1 MRMFAALLS
10 GNGPQPGPKG
20 LGQAMAQAGLLE
32 GTLERA
38 HQAMVERGFGKA
50 GDQAVFVAPEFWF
63 SNSWTADD
71 KFYNHEIKR
80 WIVARLAHMA
90 KTYPNVLLIPGTVL
104 WVKEKKKDG
113 DQVSKIATRIK
124 SAEAYHAKTFDG
136 LKDRPYGQA
145 YDFPW
150 LKKAQV
156 NEPGW
161 SHNIPKASG
170 ANLPQT
176 PGPLDYLT
184 ASGDILIGQNTAYVC
199 KNETILKY
207 HKIGNSAETHG
218 YGQNIVFAPGSIA
231 GQFLVGNVRYGLE
244 ICMDHW
250 LGILAESGAAKVDV
264 QVVTSSTTPTRKFHF
279 NTKTNGIFVH
289 ASNPPLQTGSAHVF
303 GDTKVPAYV
312 RLAQYPG
319 LSLDLLIAVNGDNN
333 NCSPGD
339 PLKPVEP
346 QGNDD
351 IFQALPAVKTV
362 HSNLLQ

>member
-32 GTLERA
+32 GALERA
-38 HQAMVERGFGKA
+38 HQEMVKKGFGKA
-50 GDQAVFVAPEFWF
+50 GDQAVFVAPEYWF

-71 KFYNHEIKR
+71 KYYAHGIKR
-80 WIVARLAHMA
+80 SIVARLARMA
-90 KTYPNVLLIPGTVL
+90 KTYPDVLLIPGTVL
-104 WVKEKKKDG
+104 WVKERKKDG

-124 SAEAYHAKTFDG
+124 AGEAYHEKTFDR
-136 LKDRPYGQA
+136 LRNKAYGQTF
-145 YDFPW
+145 DFDW

-161 SHNIPKASG
+161 SHNIPKPSG
-170 ANLPQT
+170 ANLAQT
-176 PGPLDYLT
+176 AGPLDYL
-184 ASGDILIGQNTAYVC
+184 AAPGYILIGQNTAYVC

-207 HKIGNSAETHG
+207 HKIGNSAETQG

-264 QVVTSSTTPTRKFHF
+264 QVVTSSTTPTREFHF

-289 ASNPPLQTGSAHVF
+289 ASNPPLQTGSAF
-303 GDTKVPAYV
+303 GFGNTMFPEYV
-312 RLAQYPG
+312 RIANYPG
-319 LSLDLLIAVNGDNN
+319 LTLDLLIAKNEDNN
-333 NCSPGD
+333 DCSPAD

-351 IFQALPAVKTV
+351 FLQALPSVKTV
-362 HSNLLQ
+362 HSNLLL